1 MSTFAFRRLSI
12 PILFLICLA
21 LAILGRTPAAGAQ
34 DTLHINIYGP
44 GQSKLNIYLAPPRAL
59 QFSGNGAK
67 AEPFRELKD
76 VVSHDL
82 DFLPFFKQV
91 AGENILGGT
100 ELEGVKAEQIDFK
113 RFKMSQV
120 DILVSLGWRPREE
133 GLGQA
138 ELRAYE
144 VYSGELILGRGYVL
158 AEKQQIAEA
167 ANRFCG
173 DLMEEVTGRS
183 GFFRSELAFARKK
196 DGSKQI
202 CMSAPQGHN
211 FRQITDLNGVCMSPA
226 WSWNGRFL
234 AFTHVTDER
243 HELLIWNRDKEELK
257 RAFLPGNT
265 IISPT
270 FRPDGKLAISVDP
283 KGNPDIYFLDSDWR
297 LGEAIIRNWSIDIS
311 PQFDSQGDKMVFV
324 SSRLGNPHIFLR
336 DFEKGN
342 VKRIS
347 FEGTYN
353 TNPSISPDGRFV
365 AYSRLTEN
373 GHRVVVHDLENGEE
387 RQVTQG
393 PGNDEDPA
401 WGPDSYFLAFSSD
414 RSGKYRIYVTTRHG
428 DEPML
433 IPTGEG
439 IFTSPAWN
447 PKVPD

>member
-1 MSTFAFRRLSI
+1 MNTSALRRFCI
-12 PILFLICLA
+12 PGLFL
-21 LAILGRTPAAGAQ
+21 AIGLSLLIGTRSSMAQ
-34 DTLHINIYGP
+34 ETLHINIYGP
-44 GQSKLNIYLAPPRAL
+44 GQSKLNIYLGPPKKLRL
-59 QFSGNGAK
+59 SGDPSKG
-67 AEPFRELKD
+67 EPFRKLKD

-82 DFLPFFKQV
+82 AYLPFFKQIP
-91 AGENILGGT
+91 GEDILGGPA
-100 ELEGVKAEQIDFK
+100 LEGVKAGQIDFK
-113 RFKMSQV
+113 RFRMSQV
-120 DILVSLGWRPREE
+120 DVLITLGWKPREE

-138 ELRAYE
+138 ELRAYD

-158 AEKQQIAEA
+158 AEKGQIAEA

-173 DLMEEVTGRS
+173 DLMEEITGRS

-196 DGSKQI
+196 NKSKQI

-211 FRQITDLNGVCMSPA
+211 FRQITELNGVCMSPA
-226 WSWNGRFL
+226 WSWDGQHL
-234 AFTHVTDER
+234 AFTHVTDQK
-243 HELLIWNRDKEELK
+243 HELLIWNRDKDQLK
-257 RAFLPGNT
+257 HAFLPGNT

-270 FRPDGKLAISVDP
+270 FRPDGTLAVSADP
-283 KGNPDIYFLDSDWR
+283 QGNPDIYFLGSDWS
-297 LGEAIIRNWSIDIS
+297 LGEPVVQNWAIDIS
-311 PQFDSQGDKMVFV
+311 PQFDAQGDKMVFV

-336 DFEKGN
+336 DFEKGK

-365 AYSRLTEN
+365 AYSRLTDN
-373 GHRVVVHDLENGEE
+373 GHRIIVHDLKNGEE

-414 RSGKYRIYVTTRHG
+414 RTGEYKIFVTTRHG
-428 DEPML
+428 DEPMR

-439 IFTSPAWN
+439 VFTSPAWN
-447 PKVPD
+447 PKVPK